1 MSLKALCHGVAC
13 PALTALWLS
22 RDNLFVAPF
31 CHGRLSLLPRRRPFV
46 TWHPL
51 LSTTRYMSRKS
62 RLGGPYLTIACIELI
77 SLCEGSPYSTRNEKR
92 LRTVLPS
99 GWSHLHLVQIWGWAQ
114 ALRCS
119 TLNGSWQGQGLVS
132 QAPPKPSH
140 CRSAELLWPGP
151 QAVSPPCTTLPP
163 ASQAGA
169 VLRSPGE
176 HSWKPGGTA
185 LVFPQN

>member
-1 MSLKALCHGVAC
+1 M
-13 PALTALWLS
+13 
-22 RDNLFVAPF
+22 
-31 CHGRLSLLPRRRPFV
+31 V
-46 TWHPL
+46 T
-51 LSTTRYMSRKS
+51 STFM
-62 RLGGPYLTIACIELI
+62 PQ
-77 SLCEGSPYSTRNEKR
+77 P
-92 LRTVLPS
+92 
-99 GWSHLHLVQIWGWAQ
+99 VQIWGWTQ

-151 QAVSPPCTTLPP
+151 QAVSPPCTTSPP

-185 LVFPQN
+185 LHLSSPKTESCCSALLQSVPCTMLTHRKVVRSYTAKNLTHFSAQEKQTLVGLNQNSSCQVAKLTTT